1 MKLELSTGREE
12 TTSWREKLPKIP
24 SSIELR
30 QKSGKLLAGVLP
42 FVLSIGTSAAILN
55 PTNVQALGPKAV
67 TSEYVKD
74 QSVQDKVQETLSD
87 WVWAS
92 YRNGSLKIITGSG
105 IVLLALGGAIL
116 YEKAKYEYVCERDQ
130 DGNIII
136 GSDGIPLINEERM
149 FEVEEGELFAASGTA
164 RYLATKHY
172 IDQARIERKARNEK
186 LQNPPNS

>member
-1 MKLELSTGREE
+1 MNLELSTSPEE
-12 TTSWREKLPKIP
+12 TTSWREKLPKLP

-55 PTNVQALGPKAV
+55 PTTVQALGPKAS
-67 TSEYVKD
+67 TSEYVKN
-74 QSVQDKVQETLSD
+74 QSVQDKVQETFSD
-87 WVWAS
+87 WLWAS

-116 YEKAKYEYVCERDQ
+116 YEKSKYEYVCERDQ

-149 FEVEEGELFAASGTA
+149 YEIEEGELIASIGTDTYFAKK
-164 RYLATKHY
+164 YY
-172 IDQARIERKARNEK
+172 IEQARIERKARNER

>member
-1 MKLELSTGREE
+1 MNLELSTSPEE
-12 TTSWREKLPKIP
+12 TTSWREKLPKLP

-55 PTNVQALGPKAV
+55 PTTVQALGPKAV

-87 WVWAS
+87 WLWAS

-116 YEKAKYEYVCERDQ
+116 YEKSKYEYVCERDQ
-130 DGNIII
+130 DGKIII
-136 GSDGIPLINEERM
+136 GSDGLPLINEERM
-149 FEVEEGELFAASGTA
+149 IEIEEGELTASIGTA
-164 RYLATKHY
+164 HYFAKKHY
-172 IDQARIERKARNEK
+172 IDQARIERKARNER
-186 LQNPPNS
+186 LQNPTNS